1 MVAMVRDQLIRDFE
15 LKMVE
20 PGCFPGASFWRA
32 VATLKDDISEV
43 LPYLNAELDGADYN
57 PNGQVVLWQDEN
69 GKYAFRPHQI
79 DIGPAE
85 DREKG
90 QRLANYIVGVVN
102 DIWSRR
108 DEIEPDFEP
117 SVTPP
122 NVLVIYKLLPKTN
135 CKECGYPTCFAF
147 ASALRDGKADLSQC
161 PPLSQEEYRENQQG
175 LLSLLEGNANSE

>member
-1 MVAMVRDQLIRDFE
+1 MAAMVRDLLIRDFE
-15 LKMVE
+15 LRMVE

-43 LPYLNAELDGADYN
+43 LPYLNAELEGADYN

-79 DIGPAE
+79 DIGPVE

-108 DEIEPDFEP
+108 DGIEPDFEP

-122 NVLVIYKLLPKTN
+122 NVLDIYKLLPRTN

-147 ASALRDGKADLSQC
+147 ASALRDGKADLTQC
-161 PPLSQEEYRENQQG
+161 PPLFHEEYRENKQG
-175 LLSLLEGNANSE
+175 LLSLLEGSGNGE